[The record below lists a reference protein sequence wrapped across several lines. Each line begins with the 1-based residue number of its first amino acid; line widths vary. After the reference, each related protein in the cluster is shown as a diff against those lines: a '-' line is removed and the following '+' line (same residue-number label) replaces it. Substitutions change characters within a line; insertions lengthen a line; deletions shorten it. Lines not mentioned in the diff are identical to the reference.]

1 MYYICSGVDTMPR
14 QMRKLSQ
21 SKIYHVMI
29 RGNEKKDIF
38 LDDEDRERF
47 LHTIREKN
55 KEKKWHI
62 YAYCLMGNHVHL
74 LINEGTDTISGIM
87 QRINISYAYYFNKK
101 YKRVGHLLQD
111 RYRSEN
117 IEDDS
122 YLIAAM
128 RYIHNNPVK
137 SGMVE
142 RALQY
147 RWSSLRVYLELSSDH
162 VGIDRSTVLG
172 IFSENENRAIELL
185 LEFSKQESND
195 IFVDYEENDAEIN
208 DGNAG
213 SFVEGFLDDYGLTK
227 RLLKSKKNRVL
238 KKHLIKELK
247 TRSSLS
253 MRQIAGLL
261 DISRDVVRKVINEL
275 K

>member
-1 MYYICSGVDTMPR
+1 MPR

-47 LHTIREKN
+47 LYTIREKN
-55 KEKKWHI
+55 KEKKWHM

-142 RALQY
+142 SALQY
-147 RWSSLRVYLELSSDH
+147 RWSSFKFYLDH
-162 VGIDRSTVLG
+162 CCCDPVGIDRSTVLG
-172 IFSENENRAIELL
+172 IFSENKNRAIELL
-185 LEFSKQESND
+185 MEFTKQASND
-195 IFVDYEENDAEIN
+195 VFIDYEENDAEIN
-208 DGNAG
+208 EENAG
-213 SFVEGFLDDYGLTK
+213 AFVEGFLDNYGLTK
-227 RLLKSKKNRVL
+227 GSLKSKKNISLR
-238 KKHLIKELK
+238 KHLIIELK
-247 TRSSLS
+247 SMSSLS

-261 DISRDVVRKVINEL
+261 DISRDTVKRAVSEL

>member
-1 MYYICSGVDTMPR
+1 MPR
-14 QMRKLSQ
+14 QMRKLSE

-38 LDDEDRERF
+38 LDDEDRARF
-47 LHTIREKN
+47 LFTIREKN

-62 YAYCLMGNHVHL
+62 YAYCLMSNHVHL
-74 LINEGTDTISGIM
+74 LINEGTDAISVIM

-122 YLIAAM
+122 YLLAAA

-137 SGMVE
+137 GGMVE

-147 RWSSLRVYLELSSDH
+147 RWSSLKYYLGHCICDP
-162 VGIDRSTVLG
+162 VGVDRSTVLG
-172 IFSENENRAIELL
+172 MFSENENRAIELL
-185 LEFSKQESND
+185 LEFTDKLSDDVFADYIEENETEINEENASA
-195 IFVDYEENDAEIN
+195 FVD
-208 DGNAG
+208 
-213 SFVEGFLDDYGLTK
+213 GFLDDYSQAK
-227 RLLKSKKNRVL
+227 DSLKSRQNTRL
-238 KKHLIKELK
+238 RNHLIIELK

-261 DISRDVVRKVINEL
+261 DISRGAVRKAVSEI

>member
-1 MYYICSGVDTMPR
+1 MPR

-38 LDDEDRERF
+38 LDDEDRKRF
-47 LHTIREKN
+47 LYTIREKN
-55 KEKKWHI
+55 KEKKWQI

-122 YLIAAM
+122 YLLAAM

-137 SGMVE
+137 SGIVE

-147 RWSSLRVYLELSSDH
+147 RWSSLKYYLDH
-162 VGIDRSTVLG
+162 CCYDPVGIDRSTVLG
-172 IFSENENRAIELL
+172 MFSENENRAIELL
-185 LEFSKQESND
+185 LEFTKQASND
-195 IFVDYEENDAEIN
+195 VFADYEEDAEIN
-208 DGNAG
+208 EENAG
-213 SFVEGFLDDYGLTK
+213 AFVEDFLDNYGQNQESL
-227 RLLKSKKNRVL
+227 KNRQNMSL
-238 KKHLIKELK
+238 RKHLIKELK
-247 TRSSLS
+247 SRSRLS

-261 DISRDVVRKVINEL
+261 DISRDSVRKVVSEL